1 MPSGETQFL
10 TQNTNEK
17 QLCEDQS
24 RYWAFAAS
32 SQGMPGI
39 SAKHRKKAEQ
49 DFPGLQR
56 GQGTDPSSQIFSHKE
71 CKIKIS
77 DVITHPVHGIFTAAL
92 GK

>member
-1 MPSGETQFL
+1 MVDAFWGNK
-10 TQNTNEK
+10 NTNEK
-17 QLCEDQS
+17 QQREDQS

-32 SQGMPGI
+32 GQGMPGI
-39 SAKHRKKAEQ
+39 SAKHSKKTEQ

-56 GQGTDPSSQIFSHKE
+56 GQGPDPSSQIFSHQE

-77 DVITHPVHGIFTAAL
+77 DVITHPVHGIFRAAL